1 MRYGLSDATI
11 HDLCGVFC
19 RYPNIHRVYIFGSRA
34 KGNYRSGSDIDLA
47 LEGTDIDQRFLQKVS
62 IDIDDLGLL
71 YGIDLLDL
79 RKHQNDPIGQ
89 HVNRVGQ
96 LFFSQPKQ

>member
-1 MRYGLSDATI
+1 MRYGLSDTTI
-11 HDLCGVFC
+11 NDLCGVFS
-19 RYPNIHRVYIFGSRA
+19 RYPNIHRVFIFGSRA
-34 KGNYRSGSDIDLA
+34 KGNYRPGSDIDLA
-47 LEGTDIDQRFLQKVS
+47 VEGTDIDQRFLQRVS
-62 IDIDDLGLL
+62 IDIDNLGLL

-96 LFFSQPKQ
+96 LFFSQSKQ